1 MTYFITA
8 LLLRLAAELIA
19 LTLPVVLTHTMAA
32 NNCNSV
38 LTSVLIFCSR
48 ESLCKLSKNSFFQI
62 KRTQLNVKDCNE
74 VILVEGGDV
83 IYDVESPVL
92 ISHEGV
98 KLCWPYTSTLP
109 KLVFMV
115 TPKGCHDRAAWSTPT
130 WWPISWPEV
139 PSIFGRL
146 QLEGATRTQPLIPGS
161 QCCKA
166 SFCG

>member
-8 LLLRLAAELIA
+8 LPLRLAAELIA

-74 VILVEGGDV
+74 VILVEGRDV
-83 IYDVESPVL
+83 IYDVESPIL
-92 ISHEGV
+92 ISRVGV

-109 KLVFMV
+109 NLVFMV
-115 TPKGCHDRAAWSTPT
+115 TPKGCHDRTAWSTPW
-130 WWPISWPEV
+130 WWPTCWPEV
-139 PSIFGRL
+139 PIIFGRL
-146 QLEGATRTQPLIPGS
+146 QLEGATHAPSLTPGS
-161 QCCKA
+161 HCCKA